1 VWYVQL
7 PAGGAASSQQYLLPA
22 AATHNLH
29 APACYNPAAAVA
41 AGFLQTAGISDVSAA
56 AAAAG
61 APAIASHN
69 NNNAVSDVIDLVDI
83 KRIKNINKLQILLN

>member
-1 VWYVQL
+1 VWCVQL

-56 AAAAG
+56 AAAG

-69 NNNAVSDVIDLVDI
+69 NNNAVSDVIDLIDVI
-83 KRIKNINKLQILLN
+83 RIKKINKLQILLN